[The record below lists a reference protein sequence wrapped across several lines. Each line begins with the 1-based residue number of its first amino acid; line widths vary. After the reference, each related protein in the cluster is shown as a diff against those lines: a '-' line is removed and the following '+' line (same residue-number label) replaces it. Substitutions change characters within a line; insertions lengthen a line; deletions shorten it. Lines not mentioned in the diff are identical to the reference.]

1 MKKLI
6 LLLFIIGT
14 ITSCTDPGTLEK
26 FSAEKPN
33 LAPCVIDGDTVA
45 LYQYYPY
52 TGSPIW
58 IAKLK
63 QTTTLTYRVG
73 KHNQSVVFVDK
84 NQQYINGDVL
94 LENDSII
101 IIKKK

>member
-14 ITSCTDPGTLEK
+14 ITACTDPGTLQN

-45 LYQYYPY
+45 LYLYYPY
-52 TGSPIW
+52 EGSAIW

-73 KHNQSVVFVDK
+73 KHDESVVFVDK
-84 NQQYINGDVL
+84 IHYINGDVL
-94 LENDSII
+94 LENDSIVI
-101 IIKKK
+101 ITKTR

>member
-6 LLLFIIGT
+6 FLLVLFIGT
-14 ITSCTDPGTLEK
+14 ISSCTDPGTVEK
-26 FSAEKPN
+26 FSTKEPN
-33 LAPCVIDGDTVA
+33 LAPCVIEGDTVA

-52 TGSPIW
+52 TGSSIW

-63 QTTTLTYRVG
+63 QTTTITYHVG
-73 KHNQSVVFVDK
+73 KRNESVVFIDK
-84 NQQYINGDVL
+84 NHYISGDVL